1 MQVTHRFQGPVANGH
16 LSRRSPVELT
26 IAIMTTIILSGC
38 ATAPDSIVP
47 AHVSQDRYKALDCDQ
62 LTTERKRVEA
72 SLSDARAV
80 QGGAAANDVAAVALA
95 IALLPVAIVGLGGY
109 TAIAGDLARLR
120 GERIAISEVMETKGC
135 PPRDS
140 PRG

>member
-1 MQVTHRFQGPVANGH
+1 
-16 LSRRSPVELT
+16 
-26 IAIMTTIILSGC
+26 
-38 ATAPDSIVP
+38 
-47 AHVSQDRYKALDCDQ
+47 
-62 LTTERKRVEA
+62 
-72 SLSDARAV
+72 
-80 QGGAAANDVAAVALA
+80 VALA